1 MKWAKRTWLSII
13 RRPFKTLLLFLVVF
27 VMVTLLA
34 GSLSIIMTSAKIKE
48 QLSEDIG
55 PEGTI
60 TMDYSYENPVLNEMF
75 TYSFIENYIDTI
87 DSLCANE
94 NVVSCEYHIDMMA
107 QALFSDL
114 WENENA
120 TESLPFSLYSTN
132 VAKPASFQEGS
143 SHLTQDYSGR
153 YFTQEEIDNGE
164 FVILTHRNLRSVTN
178 EVWDTVY
185 TGLCEV
191 GNEVTLSVPVS
202 YFYDVNTGETTVDYF
217 KFNATVLGTFTGA
230 DDLPR
235 IYIPDKAFM
244 KILKEVAKEA
254 DNSSM
259 SVYADYAAFKVKDLE
274 AMHEFDDLAKETVSD
289 LTGANYESS
298 TTIYEK
304 NAGPVENL
312 DTIAKV
318 IFVVALIATVVILS
332 LVVIYFMQD
341 RRKEI
346 GIYAS
351 LGESKKNIISQLV
364 LEVALVAVVAIS
376 AASAS
381 GLFLGS
387 KLSDYMLEV
396 QRYVQRQQDMG
407 QLAKL
412 PVIYKPLNSD
422 RLNSRDAVIDNFA
435 IEADAQYFVTLY
447 AVGEI
452 TILISCGLS
461 MIYLTKLHPKEIMM

>member
-60 TMDYSYENPVLNEMF
+60 TMDYSYENPDLNEMF
-75 TYSFIENYIDTI
+75 TYSFIENYTDTI

-94 NVVSCEYHIDMMA
+94 NVVSCEYHISTLA
-107 QALFSDL
+107 NALYSDL

-120 TESLPFSLYSTN
+120 SGSLLFSLYGTN
-132 VAKPASFQEGS
+132 VAEPALFKEGTL
-143 SHLTQDYSGR
+143 HLTQSFSGR
-153 YFTQEEIDNGE
+153 YFTQEEIANGE
-164 FVILTHRNLRSVTN
+164 FVILTNRDLGNSFGSP
-178 EVWDTVY
+178 

-191 GNEVTLSVPVS
+191 GNEVILSVPVS
-202 YFYDVNTGETTVDYF
+202 YFYDVNTGETTVDYY
-217 KFNATVLGTFTGA
+217 KFNATVIGTFSGDEGA
-230 DDLPR
+230 SR
-235 IYIPDKAFM
+235 IYIPNKALM
-244 KILKEVAKEA
+244 KILEET
-254 DNSSM
+254 NSSM
-259 SVYADYAAFKVKDLE
+259 AMNDCYADYAAFKVKDLE

-289 LTGANYESS
+289 LAGANYESS

-364 LEVALVAVVAIS
+364 LEVAFVAVVAIS

-407 QLAKL
+407 PLANL

-422 RLNSRDAVIDNFA
+422 KLNTRDAVIDNFA

-447 AVGEI
+447 AVGEV